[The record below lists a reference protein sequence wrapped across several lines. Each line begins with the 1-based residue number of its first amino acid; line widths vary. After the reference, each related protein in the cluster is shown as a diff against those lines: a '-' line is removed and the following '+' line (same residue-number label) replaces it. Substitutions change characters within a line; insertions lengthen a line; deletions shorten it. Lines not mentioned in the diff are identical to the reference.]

1 MERTNVFMKYIPAVK
16 QKISVIVKKETT
28 AGLVML
34 FFAVIALGI
43 ANSPLRNWYYAF
55 ITTPIV
61 CAFGS
66 WQLALPFDEFVK
78 EVLMVLFF
86 FNVGM
91 ELKKEMSAGFLK
103 ERSQILT
110 PLLAALLG
118 MMLPAVIYLAFNY
131 DNPDAIKGWAI
142 PCATDIAFALC
153 ILNLAGKNINPALKI
168 FLLSVAVFDDIG
180 AILIIALFYGEE
192 ISIAYLTVGLAI
204 IAITTI
210 ISYFKVANIAIYGFL
225 GILLW
230 AFFLKGGISTSIAG
244 VICGMLVPYSSGKNQ
259 NLRYPI
265 NINIKRL
272 TPWVNFLILPLF
284 AFTESGI
291 KLIGLTFNDFISPV
305 ALGVILGLFFGKQ
318 IGIFGAT
325 YAMVKLGLYHLPNN
339 LHIHHFYGVAV
350 ISGIGFT
357 MSLFISKLAFSNPE
371 LLDEAKLGII
381 ISALLSGILGFIILR
396 IEKKQ
401 ININ

>member
-1 MERTNVFMKYIPAVK
+1 MLPHHLYFAKL
-16 QKISVIVKKETT
+16 SVNLK
-28 AGLVML
+28 
-34 FFAVIALGI
+34 
-43 ANSPLRNWYYAF
+43 P
-55 ITTPIV
+55 
-61 CAFGS
+61 FGS
-66 WQLALPFDEFVK
+66 SNRFSFNEFRRISSFHDESTTFP
-78 EVLMVLFF
+78 LFSFTTCSGRF
-86 FNVGM
+86 F
-91 ELKKEMSAGFLK
+91 L
-103 ERSQILT
+103 
-110 PLLAALLG
+110 
-118 MMLPAVIYLAFNY
+118 
-131 DNPDAIKGWAI
+131 
-142 PCATDIAFALC
+142 
-153 ILNLAGKNINPALKI
+153 
-168 FLLSVAVFDDIG
+168 
-180 AILIIALFYGEE
+180 
-192 ISIAYLTVGLAI
+192 
-204 IAITTI
+204 
-210 ISYFKVANIAIYGFL
+210 SYFKVANIAIYGFL

>member
-1 MERTNVFMKYIPAVK
+1 MK
-16 QKISVIVKKETT
+16 QKNILTKSISSLAQYINGIIQKEST
-28 AGLVML
+28 AGLIML
-34 FFAVIALGI
+34 FFAVLALAI
-43 ANSPLRNWYYAF
+43 ANSPLSNWYYTF
-55 ITTPIV
+55 VSTPIV
-61 CAFGS
+61 CSVGS
-66 WQLALPFDEFVK
+66 LELALPFDEFVK

-91 ELKKEMSAGFLK
+91 ELKKEMSVGFLK

-110 PLLAALLG
+110 PLLAALFG
-118 MMLPAVIYLAFNY
+118 MLFPAVIYIGLNY
-131 DNPDAIKGWAI
+131 ENTEAIHGWAV

-168 FLLSVAVFDDIG
+168 FLLSIAVFDDIG
-180 AILIIALFYGEE
+180 AIIIIALFYGEE
-192 ISIAYLTVGLAI
+192 ISILYLVIGVATIAI
-204 IAITTI
+204 IVL
-210 ISYFKVANIAIYGFL
+210 ISYLKISNITVYAFL
-225 GILLW
+225 GIILW
-230 AFFLKGGISTSIAG
+230 AAFLKGGVSTSIAG
-244 VICGMLVPYSSGKNQ
+244 VICGILIPYSSAHKGNT
-259 NLRYPI
+259 LYPI
-265 NINIKRL
+265 NTNIKRF
-272 TPWVNFLILPLF
+272 TPWVNFVILPLF

-291 KLIGLTFNDFISPV
+291 RLLGLPFENFISPV

-318 IGIFGAT
+318 IGIFGTT
-325 YAMVKLGLYHLPNN
+325 YIMVKMKLYHLPENIY
-339 LHIHHFYGVAV
+339 IHHFYGVSI